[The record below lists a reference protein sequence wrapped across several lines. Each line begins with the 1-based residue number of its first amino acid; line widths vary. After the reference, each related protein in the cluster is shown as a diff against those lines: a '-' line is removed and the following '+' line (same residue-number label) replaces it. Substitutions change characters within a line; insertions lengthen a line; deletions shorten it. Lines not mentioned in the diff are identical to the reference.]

1 MIQIAIKRPRRPR
14 VFRPFLSASG
24 PCQHNEICDS
34 CMAAYDEQVSN
45 ERPGHWWRVEDGKLF
60 YKEDEAMESHL
71 GRKLKPNE
79 TVIIKNDDPN
89 DCRIENLELIT
100 IDTLETE

>member
-45 ERPGHWWRVEDGKLF
+45 ERPGHVWAVDEGKVIYLEDVVF
-60 YKEDEAMESHL
+60 EANL
-71 GRKLKPNE
+71 GRKLKPTE
-79 TVIIKNDDPN
+79 SIVHKNGNLKDN
-89 DCRIENLELIT
+89 RLENLEVIE
-100 IDTLETE
+100 IPEMGK